1 MQYAVIP
8 SQLGAQLKAL
18 RLAQQVS
25 VAEVADYMQISSS
38 RLWGIERNPLAI
50 KLHQFYLLMTALG
63 AEVHPFPDLETLRPM
78 LIEARRATGL
88 TQARF
93 GQMVGVTQSRIAH
106 IESDP
111 AHISMDLFLKVLA
124 SLRMRL
130 FIGQHVYRVPAA
142 ALRKRVD
149 GSAPPASQAEPS
161 SSPPALEA
169 AGLLLPAQGALVQAP
184 LN

>member
-8 SQLGAQLKAL
+8 TQLGAQLKAL

-50 KLHQFYLLMTALG
+50 KLHQFYLLMEALG
-63 AEVHPFPDLETLRPM
+63 AEVHPFPDLATLRPM

-130 FIGQHVYRVPAA
+130 FIGQHVYRTPGA
-142 ALRKRVD
+142 ALRQRAD
-149 GSAPPASQAEPS
+149 GHATPVQQAEPPVDTLERQALGLPLPDQVRVF
-161 SSPPALEA
+161 SPF
-169 AGLLLPAQGALVQAP
+169 
-184 LN
+184 

>member
-8 SQLGAQLKAL
+8 TQLGAQLKAL

-38 RLWGIERNPLAI
+38 RVWGIERNPLAI

-78 LIEARRATGL
+78 LIEARRSTGL

-130 FIGQHVYRVPAA
+130 FIGQHVYREPAA
-142 ALRKRVD
+142 ALRNRV
-149 GSAPPASQAEPS
+149 GANAEP
-161 SSPPALEA
+161 ALLADQPTVTSALQPVALALPA
-169 AGLLLPAQGALVQAP
+169 AGLFLQAP

>member
-8 SQLGAQLKAL
+8 TQLGAQLKSL

-38 RLWGIERNPLAI
+38 RVWGIERNPLAI

-93 GQMVGVTQSRIAH
+93 GQMVGVTQSRVAH

-111 AHISMDLFLKVLA
+111 AHISMDLFLKVLG

-130 FIGQHVYRVPAA
+130 FIGQHVYREPAA
-142 ALRKRVD
+142 ALRNRVG
-149 GSAPPASQAEPS
+149 GSAV
-161 SSPPALEA
+161 PALPTA
-169 AGLLLPAQGALVQAP
+169 QPTGAPGLQPVGLPLPCAVAHFQAP

>member
-8 SQLGAQLKAL
+8 DQLGAQLKAL

-25 VAEVADYMQISSS
+25 VAEVADFMQISSS

-78 LIEARRATGL
+78 LIQARRSTGL

-124 SLRMRL
+124 SL
-130 FIGQHVYRVPAA
+130 YREPAA
-142 ALRKRVD
+142 ALRNRVD
-149 GSAPPASQAEPS
+149 GAAMLALPMEPATGALEPAAVRLS
-161 SSPPALEA
+161 LPALGE
-169 AGLLLPAQGALVQAP
+169 LTQAP